1 MNIPERISDAAA
13 DAASPPWPSPASGW
27 LLASLL
33 ALASIVSQFDR
44 TVINLTVQPLKAAFG
59 LDDTHFGMLQGL
71 AFGLF
76 YVTACIPLG
85 RMADLYQRRLMIA
98 GGLFLF
104 SCFAMG
110 SGLAPT
116 FFLLFLTRV
125 GVGVGEATLTPSG
138 FSMLSDHFPPE
149 RLGRPIAAFLMSA
162 PFGQGLAFILG
173 GSLLQWLATSS
184 VLAEGPLAGLQPYQA
199 AFIIVGAPG
208 LLLVPLF
215 LLLREPKRRGAKAEP
230 MPFRE
235 VVAIVRGRS
244 AALVPMLAGFSMV
257 TLVVYAIFIWA
268 PAMFQRSYGWNPAQ
282 VGLGFGLI
290 LMTCGMGGA
299 FFSGWMVDRLTKAGY
314 VDAPLLVAGYGF
326 VGCGCFGAAAAL
338 MPTAPLALT
347 FFAPAIFLSNMP
359 FACAATA
366 IQLIVP
372 NQARAQVSALYITLT
387 TLVGL
392 TIGPM
397 VIGFMTDHLFRDP
410 ADVRYSLAIIVG
422 VPAPIMFTMM
432 MIARRPYRALR
443 GALA

>member
-1 MNIPERISDAAA
+1 MNMPERISDARREAEAA
-13 DAASPPWPSPASGW
+13 PWPSPASGW
-27 LLASLL
+27 LLAGLL

-76 YVTACIPLG
+76 YVVACVPLG
-85 RMADLYQRRLMIA
+85 RMADRFERRLMIA

-104 SCFAMG
+104 SLFAMG
-110 SGLAPT
+110 SGLAT
-116 FFLLFLTRV
+116 SFFILFLTRV
-125 GVGVGEATLTPSG
+125 GVAVGEATLTPSG
-138 FSMLSDHFPPE
+138 LSMLSDHFPPE
-149 RLGRPIAAFLMSA
+149 RLGRPIGVFLMSS

-173 GSLLQWLATSS
+173 GSLLQWLATSPI
-184 VLAEGPLAGLQPYQA
+184 LATGPLAGLQPYQA

-215 LLLREPKRRGAKAEP
+215 LLLLREPKRRGGRIEP
-230 MPFRE
+230 MPFAE
-235 VVAIVRGRS
+235 VLGIVRSRA
-244 AALVPMLAGFSMV
+244 AALVPMFAGFSLS

-268 PAMFQRSYGWNPAQ
+268 PAMFMRSYGWNPAQ

-290 LMTCGMGGA
+290 LMTCGMSGA
-299 FFSGWMVDRLTKAGY
+299 FFSGWLTDRLTRRGLI
-314 VDAPLLVAGYGF
+314 DAPLLVAGYGF
-326 VGCGCFGAAAAL
+326 VACGCFGAAGAL
-338 MPTAPLALT
+338 MPSAPLALA

-366 IQLIVP
+366 IQLIIP
-372 NQARAQVSALYITLT
+372 NRARAQVSALYITIT

-397 VIGFMTDHLFRDP
+397 VIGLMTDHLFRDP
-410 ADVRYSLAIIVG
+410 ADVRY
-422 VPAPIMFTMM
+422 
-432 MIARRPYRALR
+432 
-443 GALA
+443 